1 MSNIDLLNDG
11 DTGFQARTIIN
22 QLVGLVNT
30 SGVAG
35 TNGTSGVAGISGV
48 DGIDGLTGTS
58 GTSGTPGTSGTSGE
72 AGATGSNGTS
82 GTSGVGTSGSSG
94 TSGLQGPPGNPSV
107 YKMVVNLTTGSVNTT
122 TPVASITAPDGSSIY
137 DGTTFSAGWN
147 ATRSTNS
154 ITVTHPLGLLVVN
167 PCTHGVTATNTI
179 VTRSF
184 TGTTAGTFSCIQASN
199 LSSVT
204 FNTIT
209 GAQTG
214 AATTG
219 NTTVTISF
227 QFA

>member
-1 MSNIDLLNDG
+1 
-11 DTGFQARTIIN
+11 
-22 QLVGLVNT
+22 
-30 SGVAG
+30 
-35 TNGTSGVAGISGV
+35 
-48 DGIDGLTGTS
+48 
-58 GTSGTPGTSGTSGE
+58 
-72 AGATGSNGTS
+72 
-82 GTSGVGTSGSSG
+82 
-94 TSGLQGPPGNPSV
+94 
-107 YKMVVNLTTGSVNTT
+107 MVVNLSAGSVNAT

-137 DGTTFSAGWN
+137 DGTTFLAGWN

-167 PCTHGVTATNTI
+167 PCSHGVSATNTI

-184 TGTTAGTFSCIQASN
+184 TGTIAGTFSCIQASN

-209 GAQTG
+209 SGQTG
-214 AATTG
+214 SATTG